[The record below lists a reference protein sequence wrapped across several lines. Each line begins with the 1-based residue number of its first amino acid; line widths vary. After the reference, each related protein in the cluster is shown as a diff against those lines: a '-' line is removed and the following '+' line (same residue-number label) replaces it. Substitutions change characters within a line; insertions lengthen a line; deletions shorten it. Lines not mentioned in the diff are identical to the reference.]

1 MKKIILLCLGLILIA
16 GCNDKKVNE
25 DTEQKVNPLVGKWV
39 ADGTQYQVIQK
50 PSDANEDIGPYY
62 LIINDDGT
70 LELDMDGT
78 VLTGTYEYQEDG
90 NVFLN
95 IEYLTPCKLEEDKLT
110 CNSYA
115 SKFVRMEK

>member
-1 MKKIILLCLGLILIA
+1 MKKIILLCLGLLLIT
-16 GCNDKKVNE
+16 GCNYKKQDE
-25 DTEQKVNPLVGKWV
+25 DIELKDNPLVGKWV

-50 PSDANEDIGPYY
+50 PSDANKDIGPYY
-62 LIINDDGT
+62 LTINDDGT

-78 VLTGTYEYQEDG
+78 VLTGTYKYQEDC

-95 IEYLTPCKLEEDKLT
+95 IEYLTPCKYEEDKLT

-115 SKFVRMEK
+115 SEFVRMEK